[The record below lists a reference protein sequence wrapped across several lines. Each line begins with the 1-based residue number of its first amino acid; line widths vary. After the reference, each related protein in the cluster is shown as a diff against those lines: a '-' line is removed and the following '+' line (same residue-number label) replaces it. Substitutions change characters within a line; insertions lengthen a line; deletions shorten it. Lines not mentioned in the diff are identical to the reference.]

1 MFSVFSACNNEW
13 VEELYPHMVSLKAP
27 VGGEGVADIYLRYH
41 PSGEVVYDLPVL
53 RSGLT
58 LSDEAVD
65 VNIVV
70 DNDTLG
76 ILNEEKFQYR
86 TDLWYSQLPE
96 KYYELLSPVCHIPG
110 GSNKELFQIKFK
122 FEDLD
127 LSQEWVLP
135 LKIEDNSS
143 YITNV
148 RKGIHKALLHIL
160 PFNDYSGT
168 YSAMAMNIYFI
179 DTEDAP
185 LVVDRRRAHVVDEN
199 TVFFCAGT
207 KEDNAIDRADYKIN
221 VKFEEGQV
229 DEKGKKKGNLSVK
242 AVNPQINFEVEGQP
256 TYEIWEEKDAVLPYL
271 VHRYYTIYMRYR
283 YDDIT
288 TVPGKVIS
296 YRAEGSLSMERK
308 INSLIPDMDQQI
320 QWN

>member
-199 TVFFCAGT
+199 TVFFMREP
-207 KEDNAIDRADYKIN
+207 KKI
-221 VKFEEGQV
+221 
-229 DEKGKKKGNLSVK
+229 
-242 AVNPQINFEVEGQP
+242 
-256 TYEIWEEKDAVLPYL
+256 
-271 VHRYYTIYMRYR
+271 
-283 YDDIT
+283 
-288 TVPGKVIS
+288 
-296 YRAEGSLSMERK
+296 
-308 INSLIPDMDQQI
+308 I
-320 QWN
+320 Q